1 MKFQRNWQIYST
13 SVMIGVFPY
22 VTKTA
27 KIVSVFKKDSK
38 LDNRNYRSISLLQDM
53 EKIFEKRT
61 YKRLYIF
68 FNGNIICNLQFAF
81 RQ

>member
-1 MKFQRNWQIYST
+1 
-13 SVMIGVFPY
+13 MIGVFPY

-27 KIVSVFKKDSK
+27 KIASVFKKDSK

-68 FNGNIICNLQFAF
+68 FIDNIISNLQFGF